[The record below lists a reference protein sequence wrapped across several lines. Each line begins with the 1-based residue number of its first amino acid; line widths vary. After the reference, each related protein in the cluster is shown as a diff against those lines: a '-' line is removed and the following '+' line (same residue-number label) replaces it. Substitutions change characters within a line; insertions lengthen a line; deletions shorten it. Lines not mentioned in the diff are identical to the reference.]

1 MTIRLILILLVFF
14 SYSAAVSAQTTTT
27 TNTNPQ
33 TGVRITTNVKP
44 IASLSDQVK
53 DLEQKVKMAKTQPEL
68 IDNGTL
74 AKYEAALAQ
83 RRKQLEEENAVGSV
97 PTPAPAN

>member
-44 IASLSDQVK
+44 LKSLSDQVK
-53 DLEQKVKMAKTQPEL
+53 ELEQNLEMAKKQPEL
-68 IDNGTL
+68 MENGTV

-83 RRKQLEEENAVGSV
+83 RRKQLEEENAVRSK
-97 PTPAPAN
+97 PTPKLSK